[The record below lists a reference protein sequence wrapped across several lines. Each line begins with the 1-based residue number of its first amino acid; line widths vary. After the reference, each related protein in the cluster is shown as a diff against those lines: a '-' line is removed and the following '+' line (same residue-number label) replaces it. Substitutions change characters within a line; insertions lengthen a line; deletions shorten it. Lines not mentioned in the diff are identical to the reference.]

1 MPIHGAT
8 AKMTVLVEFAALW
21 PSAWQKVGISKI
33 IGVQRTPS
41 HRQLQSE
48 KKRPE
53 GPELDLA
60 GTVQQSNE
68 PSIQ

>member
-41 HRQLQSE
+41 RRQLQSE
-48 KKRPE
+48 KKPARR
-53 GPELDLA
+53 A
-60 GTVQQSNE
+60 GTRSRRNRATIE
-68 PSIQ
+68 